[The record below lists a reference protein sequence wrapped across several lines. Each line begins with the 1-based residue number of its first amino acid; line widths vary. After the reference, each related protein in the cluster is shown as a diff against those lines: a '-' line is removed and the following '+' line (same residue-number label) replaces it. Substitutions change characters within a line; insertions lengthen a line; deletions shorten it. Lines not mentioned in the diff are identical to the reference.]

1 MNPPSGAPPIE
12 SLMEHAP
19 ALYGFAYAR
28 LRDHHLAQ
36 DLVQDAL
43 VAAWKSWANYQGGS
57 SLLTWL
63 TGILRHKILD
73 HHRATARRPNLSSTP
88 DGDTTAAEGEL
99 FNEHGDWAIDPNHG
113 MQALMQSPA
122 KAAQNSDLR
131 KWIAL
136 CMDKLPPRLHLLFT
150 AREVDDLPVADA
162 AKLAG
167 VTEGSAAV
175 MLTRAR
181 QALRL
186 CLQENLIR

>member
-1 MNPPSGAPPIE
+1 MNPPTGAPPVD

-19 ALYGFAYAR
+19 ALYGFAFAR

-43 VAAWKSWANYQGGS
+43 VAAWKSWNHYQGGS

-73 HHRATARRPNLSSTP
+73 HHRATSRRPRCEPAGESPS
-88 DGDTTAAEGEL
+88 AEAKL
-99 FNEHGDWAIDPNHG
+99 FNGQGDWTIDPNRG
-113 MQALMQSPA
+113 MQPLMQSPA
-122 KAAQNSDLR
+122 KAAQNADLR
-131 KWIAL
+131 KWIDL
-136 CMDKLPPRLHLLFT
+136 CMQKLPPRLHLLFA
-150 AREVDDLPVADA
+150 AREIDDLPVADA
-162 AKLAG
+162 AKMAG

-186 CLQENLIR
+186 CLQESLGR

>member
-43 VAAWKSWANYQGGS
+43 VAAWKSWAHYQGGS

-73 HHRATARRPNLSSTP
+73 HHRSTARRPNLSSTP
-88 DGDTTAAEGEL
+88 DGDTTAAESEL
-99 FNEHGDWAIDPNHG
+99 FNEHGDWTIDPNHG

-131 KWIAL
+131 KWIVL

>member
-1 MNPPSGAPPIE
+1 MNEKTSRLAIE

-43 VAAWKSWANYQGGS
+43 VAAWKSQSSYQADS

-73 HHRATARRPNLSSTP
+73 HHRSTARRPVVSIEENESCFHSL
-88 DGDTTAAEGEL
+88 DGIY
-99 FNEHGDWAIDPNHG
+99 NHQGDWTIDPNHG
-113 MQALMQSPA
+113 MAPLTQSPA

-131 KWIAL
+131 KWIAFCL
-136 CMDKLPPRLHLLFT
+136 GKLPPRLHLLFS
-150 AREVDDLPVADA
+150 AREVDEMPVAEA

-175 MLTRAR
+175 LLTRAR
-181 QALRL
+181 QILRL
-186 CLQENLIR
+186 CLQESLNR

>member
-1 MNPPSGAPPIE
+1 
-12 SLMEHAP
+12 MEHAP

-57 SLLTWL
+57 PLLTWL
-63 TGILRHKILD
+63 TGILKHKILD
-73 HHRATARRPNLSSTP
+73 HHRASSRRPTLSSP
-88 DGDTTAAEGEL
+88 PEAEGQGADHL
-99 FNEHGDWAIDPNHG
+99 FNEHGDWTIDPNRG

-175 MLTRAR
+175 LLTRAR